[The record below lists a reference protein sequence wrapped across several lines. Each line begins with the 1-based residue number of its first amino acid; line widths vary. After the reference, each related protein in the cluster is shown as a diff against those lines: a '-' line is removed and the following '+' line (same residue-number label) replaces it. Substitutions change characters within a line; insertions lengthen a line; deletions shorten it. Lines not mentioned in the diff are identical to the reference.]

1 MQMQTGTQFAPSS
14 LTSPF
19 PQGTKSDLRQQ
30 VALKDAPSIP
40 PSSLSTQQQYQTMLG
55 KGNKGATQ
63 QATQVVTQSTTMPP
77 RSLAQKILASKKGN
91 LLSGGKAIGP
101 VVKKV
106 ETPVIQSQTEDST
119 FDQVMTYPG
128 VSPQST
134 IISTSNPLFRNTQ
147 TSQVTQQRQISS
159 TLYEKEVT
167 AILDRLNQP
176 RVGGERGETRPSVLT
191 TILQQRKMTSNEKKM
206 FPTLREKADIKML
219 AYVVAALIL
228 SGNMPPVKSKQE
240 VNDVFKVLS
249 LPLQENNKQVIQKMK
264 KGLSPSMMMGL
275 LGVFELYNKS
285 VTSKKN
291 QGEVSSGHYSALTD
305 IVYDILQGYRKMQTN
320 TTACE
325 ASTKMLGTTALCGPG
340 VNVDNV
346 LSGLLLTVLA
356 LSDDMTPPIQSKW
369 YRMLKKLSYFFTEK
383 RIEATKKATQA
394 GSTLYAGLG
403 TLGGKLGEGL
413 GVAKGALGQ
422 FGGKLGQGFGMAKG
436 ALGAVGSAVIGGL
449 TAATEAVGGLLS
461 ALYNSVKN
469 GVVIPFPKVSPYLFN
484 IFTRKSSV
492 SSIAFNTF
500 LFKVDLLGTFS
511 WLPASLRLNMG
522 TVLSSYITSQFLP
535 PFTQNTLSEMKT
547 LTSEV
552 RQASD
557 VSVKK
562 QYLDVWEK
570 DFENK
575 LKIVRVRTHN
585 RKVAPMNAEVSKKYT
600 ELIRQLSIGSGF
612 VAVYNTETYGAI
624 RQNGY
629 VGYLQG
635 QSGSLLK
642 TPFFDAEF
650 SSTNGKQGV
659 QALQKYVK
667 QTKQIE
673 QGYWNNKDFGIKGTD
688 TAQKIVVSIFLEEWK
703 KGNTPASSLIFN
715 SENPLTPVFGFFCT
729 MQDTFKDV
737 MKLFHDFLEKL
748 SMLPSNSQQTN
759 PKVSGNI
766 IRNVFR
772 TLAFPKDASSLPTD
786 VGMSL
791 VFLTT
796 LMWGYMVALNNVYAF
811 QLQSMILPQNVNSTM
826 MMDTEHNKSAKNFYQ
841 TLRTTAGVRK
851 YTDMEKLVESAW
863 DVKAVQIA
871 LGTVPSLMKV
881 FVERQKQQGP
891 NIWASGAL
899 MLQQQGGGIYGTFQG
914 QQQQIS

>member
-1 MQMQTGTQFAPSS
+1 MQVQAPSS
-14 LTSPF
+14 LTSPMM
-19 PQGTKSDLRQQ
+19 QGSPKSDVQQ
-30 VALKDAPSIP
+30 QLTIKNVVPFIP
-40 PSSLSTQQQYQTMLG
+40 PPPATLSTTQQQYQSMLG
-55 KGNKGATQ
+55 KGNKEAMQ
-63 QATQVVTQSTTMPP
+63 QSTPSVLPVVPKAFPP

-91 LLSGGKAIGP
+91 LLSGRKEGGA
-101 VVKKV
+101 VVNSQDFFDQAM
-106 ETPVIQSQTEDST
+106 IRSQTP
-119 FDQVMTYPG
+119 MTY
-128 VSPQST
+128 SM
-134 IISTSNPLFRNTQ
+134 INPLSGNTQ
-147 TSQVTQQRQISS
+147 TPSQQRQISNS
-159 TLYEKEVT
+159 LYEKEVT
-167 AILDRLNQP
+167 ALLNRLNQP
-176 RVGGERGETRPSVLT
+176 RVGESGETRPSVLT
-191 TILQQRKMTSNEKKM
+191 TILQQRKMTSNDKKM
-206 FPTLREKADIKML
+206 FPSLREKADIKML
-219 AYVVAALIL
+219 AYVIAALIL
-228 SGNMPPVKSKQE
+228 SGSMPPVKSKQQ
-240 VNDVFKVLS
+240 VNEVFKVLS
-249 LPLQENNKQVIQKMK
+249 LPLQENNKQVLQKMK
-264 KGLSPSMMMGL
+264 TGLSPFMRMGL

-291 QGEVSSGHYSALTD
+291 QGDVSSGHYSALTD

-325 ASTKMLGTTALCGPG
+325 ASTKMLGSTALCGPG

-356 LSDDMTPPIQSKW
+356 LSDDMTPPVQSKW
-369 YRMLKKLSYFFTEK
+369 YRILKKMSYFFTEK

-394 GSTLYAGLG
+394 GSTIYAGLG
-403 TLGGKLGEGL
+403 TLGGKLGAGY
-413 GVAKGALGQ
+413 GAAKGALGQ
-422 FGGKLGQGFGMAKG
+422 LGGKLGQGLGVAKG
-436 ALGAVGSAVIGGL
+436 ALGAVGSAVMGGL

-552 RQASD
+552 KQASE

-562 QYLDVWEK
+562 QYLEVWEK

-600 ELIRQLSIGSGF
+600 DLIRQLSIGSGF

-624 RQNGY
+624 TQNGY

-667 QTKQIE
+667 QTLTKTKQIE
-673 QGYWNNKDFGIKGTD
+673 QGYWNNKDFGIKGID

-715 SENPLTPVFGFFCT
+715 SDNPLTPVFGFFCT

-748 SMLPSNSQQTN
+748 SMLPSNFQQTN
-759 PKVSGNI
+759 PKLSGNI

-796 LMWGYMVALNNVYAF
+796 LMWGYMVALNNVYTF

-826 MMDTEHNKSAKNFYQ
+826 MMDTEHNKSAKKFYQ

-851 YTDMEKLVESAW
+851 YAEMEKLVESAW

-914 QQQQIS
+914 QQQQIL